1 MGCENMVELG
11 DVVRIIMSQDNQE
24 YLVVRKKE
32 SGKYTLAPISIA
44 GFELEET
51 KMNHFMKSQLTD
63 GTNIFINY
71 LDFSNIHIDKL
82 VLTEH
87 SMKNKRFYWDVS
99 EAYRIHMRDIQRA
112 KAQHKAEVQRKKE
125 QQIRKIRSDPQK
137 VAKLTAA
144 YEIAEMNNDKK
155 QMERIKTLLGNA
167 PMKRGKYSKA
177 SRLSGSGYFRSVSGG
192 KCSHK

>member
-1 MGCENMVELG
+1 MGCENMVALG

-32 SGKYTLAPISIA
+32 SGKYTLAPIIFTGSGI
-44 GFELEET
+44 EEG
-51 KMNHFMKSQLTD
+51 NLSQFMKSQLTD
-63 GTNIFINY
+63 GSEIYINY
-71 LDFSNIHIDKL
+71 LDFSNVHVDAMVI
-82 VLTEH
+82 TEH
-87 SMKNKRFYWDVS
+87 IMKNKRFYWDVS
-99 EAYRIHMRDIQRA
+99 EAHRIHMRDIQRA

-125 QQIRKIRSDPQK
+125 QQIQKIRSDPKK

-144 YEIAEMNNDKK
+144 YEIAEMNNDRK
-155 QMERIKTLLGNA
+155 QMERIENILGNA

-177 SRLSGSGYFRSVSGG
+177 SRISGSGFFRSVSGG